1 MVGLNGISL
10 HYFGNSNLQR
20 NVNLYISH
28 EIEQGR
34 NMSHWIKEKSNQ
46 VCFGGSTAVMRSI

>member
-1 MVGLNGISL
+1 MGKSYIILVIQI
-10 HYFGNSNLQR
+10 HKK
-20 NVNLYISH
+20 NVILYISH

-34 NMSHWIKEKSNQ
+34 NTSHWIKEKSNQ